1 MLTHAGVCG
10 AQRLMQ
16 MSQENKECADAQ
28 VATANT
34 QLQAAQASLDSKC
47 HEVGESTQQVF
58 SALLIWPAA
67 AVVTASEGSR
77 RELPF

>member
-1 MLTHAGVCG
+1 MLTYTGVCG

-16 MSQENKECADAQ
+16 MSQKNKESADAQ

-47 HEVGESTQQVF
+47 HELGESTQQVAHLACLGF
-58 SALLIWPAA
+58 R
-67 AVVTASEGSR
+67 V
-77 RELPF
+77 